1 VDLDQA
7 IQMCRSARRDL
18 RRLMA
23 ALDMKSFYDIGH
35 DIGHAASEGEA
46 FRKMDQELVWL
57 EQLMVVG
64 NLEAIRGQSWL
75 VCDLVNYY
83 DKLIDMIRS
92 KAIPVGK
99 APPVADSIYLW
110 RANAGKLAQAVSQ
123 LEDDE
128 YP

>member
-7 IQMCRSARRDL
+7 ILLCRSARRDL

-35 DIGHAASEGEA
+35 DIGHTAALGVA
-46 FRKMDQELVWL
+46 FKSMDKELVWL
-57 EQLMVVG
+57 EQLITVG
-64 NLEAIRGQSWL
+64 NLETIQGQSWM

-83 DKLIDMIRS
+83 DRLIDMIQD
-92 KAIPVGK
+92 KAIPTGK

-110 RANAGKLAQAVSQ
+110 RENAGKLAQAVCQ

-128 YP
+128 TR